1 MGYIVGRNST
11 PSARLLAADSQPA
24 PAASSASGQADPG
37 RAQNPTAN
45 AQPPA
50 PAPADSAAAQAP
62 PQAEATPQPTTQPA
76 RAPEAAKPAER
87 PPETPLAVQN
97 VDSMQAGTYLQVM
110 AIKKQDADVIA
121 KALQGKGFPT
131 VMTPSSIEGIFRVL
145 VGPYRDATALG
156 NAKTELENSGF
167 HPIVQK
173 ISERN

>member
-1 MGYIVGRNST
+1 MHG
-11 PSARLLAADSQPA
+11 RLLRSHLLAGLVFLCGSFGLLIAAQPTTRATQPA
-24 PAASSASGQADPG
+24 
-37 RAQNPTAN
+37 T
-45 AQPPA
+45 
-50 PAPADSAAAQAP
+50 
-62 PQAEATPQPTTQPA
+62 QPTTQPA
-76 RAPEAAKPAER
+76 RAPEAAKPAEK